1 MFIAALFTTA
11 RTWKQPKC
19 PSAEECIKK
28 IWHIYTK
35 EYYSVVKKNEAVSL
49 ADKWMDLRTVIQS
62 EVKSKRER
70 QISYINIYMWDL

>member
-1 MFIAALFTTA
+1 MFIPTLCTIA

-70 QISYINIYMWDL
+70 QISYINIYMWNL